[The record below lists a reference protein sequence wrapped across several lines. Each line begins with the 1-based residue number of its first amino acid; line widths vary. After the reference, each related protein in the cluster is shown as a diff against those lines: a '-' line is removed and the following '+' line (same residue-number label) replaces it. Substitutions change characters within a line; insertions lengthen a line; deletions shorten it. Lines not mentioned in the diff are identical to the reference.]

1 MKEETKENTYGESLW
16 TCKKIKSEWKFY
28 YYFSSLSLFE
38 WRDETFLD
46 LLKTFL
52 FPPVAFFSGPPF
64 LGLLARWCSG
74 CRTPVEEEWIEGVCE
89 PSRCRLTGAT
99 DQTQDMHDQQPKTNC
114 QVRQHPQ
121 PAAQPSAKEAN
132 AGWGQR
138 GEAFRGTLP
147 TCISLSGRSTGDEG
161 WGGVLGELGTLGQFP
176 RPGGC
181 PPLEA
186 EGTSRACRSQREESG
201 RSCRVTPEL
210 ENEVRTVSLTGWP
223 RRCGCAQGFTLRNAG
238 RERSPRC
245 LAPAAPGEVRP
256 RWSTTQFGTWALTW
270 PARLSGTECC
280 RPACS
285 RRRPGTA
292 TQHQRKG

>member
-1 MKEETKENTYGESLW
+1 MKVLLLL
-16 TCKKIKSEWKFY
+16 F
-28 YYFSSLSLFE
+28 FLSLSLLE

-46 LLKTFL
+46 LLKTFFFFLRWL
-52 FPPVAFFSGPPF
+52 FSLDFCSGPPF

-89 PSRCRLTGAT
+89 PSRGRLTGAT

-114 QVRQHPQ
+114 WVRQHPQ

-132 AGWGQR
+132 VGWGRR
-138 GEAFRGTLP
+138 GEAFRDTLP
-147 TCISLSGRSTGDEG
+147 ACISCLRSLYWG
-161 WGGVLGELGTLGQFP
+161 WGVRRRARKTWDTGTVSTP
-176 RPGGC
+176 RRMPSLRGRGDQQSLSVTARGKRAQLLQSDTPL
-181 PPLEA
+181 PPEM
-186 EGTSRACRSQREESG
+186 
-201 RSCRVTPEL
+201 
-210 ENEVRTVSLTGWP
+210 ENEVRTVSLTGWQ
-223 RRCGCAQGFTLRNAG
+223 RRCGCARGLTLRNAG